1 MKGLDGCYCAERKQC
16 CRAGR
21 AVGSP
26 KKDGPAAVKHFSVS
40 AHNLRPEPVS
50 AHNPELQASL
60 EASQG
65 KKIEENIRG
74 TDLAPAR

>member
-1 MKGLDGCYCAERKQC
+1 MGLDGCYCAECKQC
-16 CRAGR
+16 CPAGR

-26 KKDGPAAVKHFSVS
+26 KDGPAAVKHFSVS
-40 AHNLRPEPVS
+40 AHNFRPEPVS
-50 AHNPELQASL
+50 AHSPELQASL
-60 EASQG
+60 EASQA